1 MRQHPRALP
10 EQTVLAI
17 VSLVFIS
24 LCSSVTLE
32 AQAPVDFSGTWEF
45 DKAASSPG
53 TVHAT
58 FEGAVMRKITQ
69 SASKFTYRD
78 TYVRS
83 GSDDWSTTDEVF
95 NLDGKEQI
103 KKDGANSRKKSALWS
118 ADKKTLTLTYK
129 ETYMEKGVAKELL
142 AADSYKLSDE
152 GKTLTIETF
161 SKNQVT
167 GETKTASVFRKK

>member
-17 VSLVFIS
+17 VSLIFIS

-53 TVHAT
+53 TVHAK
-58 FEGAVMRKITQ
+58 FEGAVIRKITQ
-69 SASKFTYRD
+69 TASKFTYRD

-95 NLDGKEQI
+95 SLDGKEQV
-103 KKDGANSRKKSALWS
+103 KKDGANSRRKSAIWS
-118 ADKKTLTLTYK
+118 QDKKVLTLTYK
-129 ETYMEKGVAKELL
+129 ETYKERGVVKELL
-142 AADSYKLSDE
+142 SAESYKLSVE
-152 GKTLTIETF
+152 GTSLTIETF